1 MKNHTEILDD
11 IASKIDAFK
20 PNGREMEEDL
30 LLPAREV
37 LSELRSILEKIDSP
51 VDTSSNQ

>member
-30 LLPAREV
+30 LPPAREV